1 VQAVP
6 EWEAAMGWNNL
17 LPAVLAGSVSSC
29 VTPPA
34 RFVSNVAASQDKF
47 MQDRYAC
54 LKETQQPTSATFV
67 GGGDG
72 GSSRSVVEPSCGVF
86 NACLAARGYS
96 QSETGPL
103 TVPSE
108 AVIRCHR

>member
-1 VQAVP
+1 
-6 EWEAAMGWNNL
+6 MGWNNL
-17 LPAVLAGSVSSC
+17 LPVITAALLAGAISSC
-29 VTPPA
+29 VTPPPP
-34 RFVSNVAASQDKF
+34 RFVSDLGASQDKF

-54 LKETQQPTSATFV
+54 LKETQQPTSAAFV
-67 GGGDG
+67 GGDT
-72 GSSRSVVEPSCGVF
+72 GSARSVVEPSCGAF